1 MLSTILLQIT
11 QTAGAVHDTMAKA
24 AASVATAAAAPKE
37 DSLSL
42 LTLIMKGGYIMI
54 PIGILSI
61 ISIYI
66 LIERFITINNAGK
79 MDKNFM
85 NTIKDFVQNGNMN
98 AAKALCKNSNSPVA
112 KMVEKGI
119 NRIDKPIK
127 EVEGAIE
134 NVGKIEVLKLE
145 KNLGILGII
154 AGIAP
159 MFGFIG
165 TISGVIKIFY
175 NISLADNISIGL
187 ISGGLYEKMITSA
200 AGLVVGIFAY
210 VSYHVLSMML
220 DKVVYKME
228 TATVEFID
236 LLQEPAV

>member
-11 QTAGAVHDTMAKA
+11 QTAGAVQDTMAKA